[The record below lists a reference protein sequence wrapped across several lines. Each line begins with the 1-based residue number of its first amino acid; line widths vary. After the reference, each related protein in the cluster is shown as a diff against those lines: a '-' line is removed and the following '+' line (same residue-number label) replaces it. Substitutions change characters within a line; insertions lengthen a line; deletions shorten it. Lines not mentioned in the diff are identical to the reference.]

1 MQEKTPARMALI
13 SLALASPLCLGGCVT
28 GLVGAAGM
36 ALNAV
41 TGGSGATAS
50 KAGSPGGQG
59 AFDGNSPREL
69 QDALAQ
75 TDDSTSPLCRRR
87 LEAYRQKH
95 AATEDEAQ
103 GEVQTVSK
111 PGRRCGLQPLC
122 LPGAERPTEMMV
134 CRSQ

>member
-41 TGGSGATAS
+41 TGGSGAPAGN
-50 KAGSPGGQG
+50 AGSQG

-95 AATEDEAQ
+95 AATEDKAQ

-134 CRSQ
+134 CRNQ